1 MFREVFLNLSFVN
14 TFPSQQIP
22 DKHKMNGDDHY
33 ILPFAVF
40 WREASACVYL
50 YRDEKLI
57 KTDQMS
63 IVRLT
68 IDNK

>member
-50 YRDEKLI
+50 YRDEK
-57 KTDQMS
+57 
-63 IVRLT
+63 
-68 IDNK
+68 

>member
-40 WREASACVYL
+40 CVKQVHVFTFIEMKS
-50 YRDEKLI
+50 R
-57 KTDQMS
+57 
-63 IVRLT
+63 
-68 IDNK
+68 